1 MVHTIGWRS
10 FVFLTGFSVLF
21 FLICLDSFMK
31 SKVLLSILALGTVVS
46 AQQAMANTGTIA
58 FKGKIVTSTCQAT
71 TDTANQTVQ
80 LGTWPTSALSTA
92 GQTTSPQTFQI
103 DLEQC
108 DAGNYTVRLDGTTVS
123 ATGDNANLLAVTGGA
138 TNVGIQVT
146 GLDNKIVPINTALAN
161 GYEFAIPSG
170 STTATLDLKAF
181 YKATGAATAG
191 DANATANF
199 SIEYK

>member
-1 MVHTIGWRS
+1 
-10 FVFLTGFSVLF
+10 
-21 FLICLDSFMK
+21 
-31 SKVLLSILALGTVVS
+31 
-46 AQQAMANTGTIA
+46 
-58 FKGKIVTSTCQAT
+58 
-71 TDTANQTVQ
+71 
-80 LGTWPTSALSTA
+80 A